1 MRDAEA
7 KGLRRVVRELAHIGE
22 CRTELEVGCRKLE
35 DDDAEVR

>member
-22 CRTELEVGCRKLE
+22 CRTELGVGCRKLE

>member
-7 KGLRRVVRELAHIGE
+7 KGLRRVVRELTHIGE

-35 DDDAEVR
+35 DDETEDR